1 MTLANKKHLNLQIVD
16 LGPSTII
23 VLKRTLKNSQLVD
36 TGTTIIILYYVK
48 KKPAVKTKSLRNKY
62 AHRLMILK

>member
-23 VLKRTLKNSQLVD
+23 VLKRTLKNPQLVD
-36 TGTTIIILYYVK
+36 TGTTIVILYYVK
-48 KKPAVKTKSLRNKY
+48 KKPVVKQRV
-62 AHRLMILK
+62 